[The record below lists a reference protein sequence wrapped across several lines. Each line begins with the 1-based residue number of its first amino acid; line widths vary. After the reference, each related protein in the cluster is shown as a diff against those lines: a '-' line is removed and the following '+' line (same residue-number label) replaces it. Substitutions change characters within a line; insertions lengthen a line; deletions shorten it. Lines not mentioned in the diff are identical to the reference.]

1 MFRPLSLARLAGFCG
16 LALIHTCCLG
26 TPSSNA
32 GELGQLMVVVEQ
44 TSIRVGTEELE
55 TLPRGFP
62 FVASKVEGDWLAV
75 ANRRSGWVLR
85 ADVLPLDEAISHF
98 SKLLEREP
106 KDETL
111 LLIRG
116 VLSQKAG
123 DHDRA
128 IADFTEVL
136 KIDSHNRMAYS
147 NRAIA
152 WKQKGQLELALGDYN
167 EALRLDPQ
175 SAMTWHNR
183 GAIWA
188 AEGKYKKA
196 VADFQ
201 EAIRLEPKLP
211 DAYNALAWVQA
222 TCEDESLRDG
232 KAALENA
239 KRACELCDYGRWSCL
254 GTLAAAYAE
263 LGDFAQA
270 VEWKQKCLAIAP
282 ADRKGE
288 LQTRLINYQAALE
301 RMNSTKRQVASLARQ

>member
-1 MFRPLSLARLAGFCG
+1 LFRQLSLARLAGFCG
-16 LALIHTCCLG
+16 LALAYCLWPG
-26 TPSSNA
+26 ASSSRA
-32 GELGQLMVVVEQ
+32 DEIGQLMVVVKQ
-44 TSIRVGTEELE
+44 TSIRVGTEDLE

-62 FVASKVEGDWLAV
+62 FVASKVDGDWLAV
-75 ANRRSGWVLR
+75 ANRKSGWVR
-85 ADVLPLDEAISHF
+85 RTDVLPLTEAISHF
-98 SKLLEREP
+98 SKLLDREP

-111 LLIRG
+111 HLIRG
-116 VLSQKAG
+116 VLLQKSG
-123 DHDRA
+123 DQDRA
-128 IADFTEVL
+128 IADFSEVL
-136 KIDSHNRMAYS
+136 KINPRNRMAYS

-152 WKQKGQLELALGDYN
+152 WKQKGQMELALGDYN

-183 GAIWA
+183 GAVWA

-196 VADFQ
+196 VADFE

-222 TCEDESLRDG
+222 TCEDESMRDG

-254 GTLAAAYAE
+254 GTLAAAHAE
-263 LGDFAQA
+263 LGNFAQA

-288 LQTRLINYQAALE
+288 LQVRLINYQTALE
-301 RMNSTKRQVASLARQ
+301 RNSSSKSPVASLARQ